1 MQGPNVTLYSVS
13 EGGETAIGIY
23 LVLLGWLSWIG
34 NGIVIVIMT
43 KQRKSLEPQEFLIL
57 NLAVSDASI
66 SIFGYSRGILE
77 VFNVFR
83 DNSFLINS
91 IWTCTVD
98 GFLILLFGL
107 ISINTLTAISVIRYI
122 KGCQPHHG
130 MPRFCQAGT
139 GTACPVLCRGRCRGQ
154 RGSETLC
161 STAGIRCCRTA
172 HRIDKRSVVLLIAAI
187 WLNSLFWS
195 GSPLLGWGSYKG
207 RKYGTCE
214 IDWVQALVS
223 LPYKLYVIS
232 VFLVNFFV
240 PVVIIVFSY
249 VSIIRMVN
257 SSHRSTRGSQVSDRQ
272 REMERSVTRVS
283 FMLCTAFLV
292 AWSPYA
298 VISMWS
304 ACGYQVPP
312 LTNIMA
318 SLFAKSASFYNP
330 LIYISMS
337 SRFRQDLQALFGCL
351 QPDTPLSA
359 PPPQQRPLEAE
370 QVQINVEQPDKPTK
384 PDNLDS
390 GVEVGH
396 NDSTNDSAQ
405 EEGAEPEAQAHSP
418 PAAERAAFPR
428 RQSDSGR
435 L

>member
-1 MQGPNVTLYSVS
+1 MEPAVLTESSGFQGLNVTLYSVS

-34 NGIVIVIMT
+34 NGIVIVIMA

-91 IWTCTVD
+91 IWTCRVD

-122 KGCQPHHG
+122 KGCQPQH
-130 MPRFCQAGT
+130 
-139 GTACPVLCRGRCRGQ
+139 
-154 RGSETLC
+154 
-161 STAGIRCCRTA
+161 A
-172 HRIDKRSVVLLIAAI
+172 HRIDKRSAALVIAAI

-232 VFLVNFFV
+232 VFLFNFFV

-249 VSIIRMVN
+249 VSIIRTVN

-272 REMERSVTRVS
+272 RQMERSVTGVS

-312 LTNIMA
+312 LTSIMA

-359 PPPQQRPLEAE
+359 SPPQQRPLEVE
-370 QVQINVEQPDKPTK
+370 RVQIKVEQPEKPAQ

-396 NDSTNDSAQ
+396 NDSTHDSGQ

-418 PAAERAAFPR
+418 AAAERTAFPR
-428 RQSDSGR
+428 KQSDSGR